1 MNFKHTAEHFT
12 RDHLLINNL
21 RCFSD
26 VEETCGY
33 MEEAHHA
40 SFMNGR
46 SDSDFTSLKG
56 MRETN
61 ALGVRANMRKY
72 TTNYAV
78 QALRC

>member
-1 MNFKHTAEHFT
+1 MP
-12 RDHLLINNL
+12 
-21 RCFSD
+21 
-26 VEETCGY
+26 
-33 MEEAHHA
+33 AHHA

-72 TTNYAV
+72 TTDYAV